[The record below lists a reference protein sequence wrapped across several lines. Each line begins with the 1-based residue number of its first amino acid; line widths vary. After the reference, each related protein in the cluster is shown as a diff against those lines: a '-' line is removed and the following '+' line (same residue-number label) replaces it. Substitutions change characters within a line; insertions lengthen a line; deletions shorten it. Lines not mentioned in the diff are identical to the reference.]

1 MATKKE
7 APFRS
12 LLSPPVE
19 IFTTAG
25 EKLED
30 VIAMKLNEKGEE
42 EFYISG
48 KTNVYEKIQAQS
60 QDANIENIIAKV
72 IATGDTSLLQQRKAE
87 FVDLTETPS
96 NIFEAQQKIQ
106 EAEKTFMELPTN
118 IKEAYNNNFN
128 EYLADVGSDKW
139 LELVGLKEKTP
150 EEIKPNPEKGE
161 TE

>member
-19 IFTTAG
+19 IFTASG
-25 EKLED
+25 DMLED

-48 KTNVYEKIQAQS
+48 KTNVYEKIQA
-60 QDANIENIIAKV
+60 DAENANIENILTKILS
-72 IATGDTSLLQQRKAE
+72 TGDTSLLQQRKGE
-87 FVDLTETPS
+87 FLDLTEVPT

-106 EAEKTFMELPTN
+106 EAEKTFLELPME
-118 IKEAYNNNFN
+118 IRQEYNNNFN
-128 EYLADVGSDKW
+128 EYLKDVGSEKW
-139 LELVGLKEKTP
+139 LTLVGLKEKTP
-150 EEIKPNPEKGE
+150 EKITPEPEKGE
-161 TE
+161 AE